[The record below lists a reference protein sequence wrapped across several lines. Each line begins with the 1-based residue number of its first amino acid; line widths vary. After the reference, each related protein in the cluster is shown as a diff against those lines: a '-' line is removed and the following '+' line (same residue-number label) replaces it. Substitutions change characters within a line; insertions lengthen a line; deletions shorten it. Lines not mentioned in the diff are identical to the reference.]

1 MKSFCEI
8 GVGCGCIIIEVLRKF
23 PELMAV
29 GVDINDYAV
38 KNTIEN
44 LHKF

>member
-8 GVGCGCIIIEVLRKF
+8 GVGCGCIMIEVLRKF

-38 KNTIEN
+38 
-44 LHKF
+44 